1 MWKESRRGRSFFMG
15 PKKSKR
21 RRSKHV
27 RDLTFGWL
35 SSWVRG
41 VCIPRGSRVPQVC
54 CRTWFRWTMRCHAVR
69 NAPGL
74 ESQVPSWLSGW
85 LGLPPEGGKNP
96 CSIFTSQ
103 SFLILIQH
111 RKEWDQIIC
120 HVSLTPDGILERK
133 MKNKQRNKWQEEIT
147 QKGPKNFWDCLLPF
161 CCCPTSAFVLRSTSV
176 FPFCLSI

>member
-27 RDLTFGWL
+27 RDLTFDCHPG
-35 SSWVRG
+35 SSVFAFQEEV
-41 VCIPRGSRVPQVC
+41 VCLRSVV
-54 CRTWFRWTMRCHAVR
+54 
-69 NAPGL
+69 GL
-74 ESQVPSWLSGW
+74 ERTKLRITSAKLALRLTWAPTR
-85 LGLPPEGGKNP
+85 GGKNP

-103 SFLILIQH
+103 SFLVLIQH

-120 HVSLTPDGILERK
+120 HVSLKPDGILERK
-133 MKNKQRNKWQEEIT
+133 MKNKQRNKWREEIT

-176 FPFCLSI
+176 FPCCLST